1 MSSQDIWEWWVQHH
15 DDIPHDI
22 HRYVLEEDDTEFMIG
37 YKNIV
42 ELGIDPDT
50 QVLISSGKIAKADP
64 VAKDIAMRKGLMYGA
79 RKILPRAIPYLG
91 WGLLAKDI
99 YDFFKD

>member
-1 MSSQDIWEWWVQHH
+1 MSSQDIWEWWIEHH
-15 DDIPHDI
+15 DDIPHDV
-22 HRYVLEEDDTEFMIG
+22 HRYVLEEEDTEFMIG

-42 ELGIDPDT
+42 ELGIDPET
-50 QVLISSGKIAKADP
+50 QVLISSKVANADP
-64 VAKDIAMRKGLMYGA
+64 VAKDIATRRGIMFGA
-79 RKILPRAIPYLG
+79 RRLLPRAVPYLG

>member
-1 MSSQDIWEWWVQHH
+1 MSQQDIWEWWVEHH

-22 HRYVLEEDDTEFMIG
+22 YRYVLEEDDIEFIIG

-42 ELGIDPDT
+42 ELGIDPET
-50 QVLISSGKIAKADP
+50 QVLVSAKMAKPDP
-64 VAKDIAMRKGLMYGA
+64 VAKDVATRRGIMFGA
-79 RKILPRAIPYLG
+79 RRLLPRAVPYLG

-99 YDFFKD
+99 YDYMKD